1 MKRSMARIHHVGVAV
16 TSIEETLE
24 FHIRTLGMKQVSNI
38 IDDRRLKVRVVLL
51 AINDKPAESCLLELV
66 EPLESPSPIDNILKQ
81 NNRLYHYCIEV
92 NILESALKKA
102 RENHAVI
109 ALRPTPSALFNGRR
123 IAFIFTPAHYL
134 IEFLE
139 KE

>member
-1 MKRSMARIHHVGVAV
+1 MTKIHHVGVAV
-16 TSIEETLE
+16 TSIEDTLD
-24 FHIRTLGMKQVSNI
+24 FHTRILGMKQYSNI
-38 IDDRRLKVRVVLL
+38 IDDKILKVRVVLL
-51 AINDKPAESCLLELV
+51 AIKDQPAESCLLELV

-81 NNRLYHYCIEV
+81 NNRLYHYCVEV
-92 NILESALKKA
+92 QSLKDVLKTA

-123 IAFIFTPAHYL
+123 IAFIWTPAHYL

-139 KE
+139 KNS

>member
-1 MKRSMARIHHVGVAV
+1 MTKIHHVGVAV
-16 TSIEETLE
+16 TSIEDTLD
-24 FHIRTLGMKQVSNI
+24 FHTRILGMKQYSNI
-38 IDDRRLKVRVVLL
+38 IDDKILKVRVVLL
-51 AINDKPAESCLLELV
+51 AIKDQPAESCLLELV

-81 NNRLYHYCIEV
+81 NNHLYHYCVEV
-92 NILESALKKA
+92 QSLKDVLKTA

-123 IAFIFTPAHYL
+123 IAFIWTPAHYL

-139 KE
+139 KNS

>member
-1 MKRSMARIHHVGVAV
+1 MAKIHHVGVAV
-16 TSIEETLE
+16 KSIEETLE
-24 FHIRTLGMKQVSNI
+24 FHTQTLGMKQVSNI
-38 IDDRRLKVRVVLL
+38 IDDKRLKVRVVLL
-51 AINDKPAESCLLELV
+51 AISKNPTEGCLLELV
-66 EPLESPSPIDNILKQ
+66 EPLGSSSPIENILKQ

-92 NILESALKKA
+92 TSLESALKKA

-139 KE
+139 KNS

>member
-1 MKRSMARIHHVGVAV
+1 MVKIHHVGVAV
-16 TSIEETLE
+16 KSIEETLE
-24 FHIRTLGMKQVSNI
+24 FHTQALGMKQVSDI
-38 IDDRRLKVRVVLL
+38 INDKRLKVRVVLL
-51 AINDKPAESCLLELV
+51 SINKKSAEGCLLELV

-92 NILESALKKA
+92 SSLESALKTA

-109 ALRPTPSALFNGRR
+109 ALQPTPSALFNGRR

-139 KE
+139 KNR